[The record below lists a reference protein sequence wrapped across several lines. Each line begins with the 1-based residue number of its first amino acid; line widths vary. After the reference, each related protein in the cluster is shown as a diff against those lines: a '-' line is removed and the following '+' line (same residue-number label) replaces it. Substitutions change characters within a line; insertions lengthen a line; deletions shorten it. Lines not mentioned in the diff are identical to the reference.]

1 MNRMIEFHRISGL
14 SSLLPARLLRLV
26 QETWQI

>member
-1 MNRMIEFHRISGL
+1 MNRMIEFNRISGL
-14 SSLLPARLLRLV
+14 SALLPARLLCLV